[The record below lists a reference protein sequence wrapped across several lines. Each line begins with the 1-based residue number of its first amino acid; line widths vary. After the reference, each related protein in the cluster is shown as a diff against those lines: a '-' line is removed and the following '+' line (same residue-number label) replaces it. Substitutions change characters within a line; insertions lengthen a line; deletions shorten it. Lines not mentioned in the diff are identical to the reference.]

1 MLNDRQQAFAD
12 LFIKLGNATEAAIQ
26 AGYKPKYA
34 GVNAG
39 KLLKNT
45 KIAQYIA
52 ERTKPDAEKRIADAD
67 EVMRFF
73 TSVMRGEIKDQ
84 FGLDPSLKDRTDA
97 AKELA
102 KRTVDR
108 QQKDVGMM
116 REDDPITKAL
126 REEAR
131 RLEDGTE

>member
-1 MLNDRQQAFAD
+1 MLTPKQKAFAD
-12 LFIKLGNATEAAIQ
+12 YYIEIGNASEAARR
-26 AGYKPKYA
+26 AGYSEKASRQIAVENMSKPSI
-34 GVNAG
+34 
-39 KLLKNT
+39 L
-45 KIAQYIA
+45 QYIA
-52 ERTKPDAEKRIADAD
+52 ERTKPLEDKRIADAD

-73 TSVMRGEIKDQ
+73 TSVMRGEVKDQ

-102 KRTVDR
+102 KRTVDLSKK
-108 QQKDVGMM
+108 QAGMQ

-131 RLEDGTE
+131 RLENGAE

>member
-1 MLNDRQQAFAD
+1 MLTPKQKAFAD
-12 LFIKLGNATEAAIQ
+12 YYIEIGNATEAARR
-26 AGYKPKYA
+26 AGYSKKASRQIAVENMSKPSI
-34 GVNAG
+34 
-39 KLLKNT
+39 L
-45 KIAQYIA
+45 QYIA
-52 ERTKPDAEKRIADAD
+52 ERTKPLEDKRIADAD

-73 TSVMRGEIKDQ
+73 TSVMRGEVKDQ

-102 KRTVDR
+102 KRTVDLSKK
-108 QQKDVGMM
+108 QSGMQ

-131 RLEDGTE
+131 RLENGSE

>member
-1 MLNDRQQAFAD
+1 MLTPKQKAFAD
-12 LFIKLGNATEAAIQ
+12 YYIELGNATEAARK
-26 AGYKPKYA
+26 AGYSKKNANNIASENLAKPNISA
-34 GVNAG
+34 
-39 KLLKNT
+39 
-45 KIAQYIA
+45 YIA
-52 ERTKPDAEKRIADAD
+52 ERIKPDEDKRIADGD

-73 TSVMRGEIKDQ
+73 TSVMRGEVKDQ

-102 KRTVDR
+102 KRTVDLSKK
-108 QQKDVGMM
+108 QAGMQ

-131 RLEDGTE
+131 RLENGAE

>member
-1 MLNDRQQAFAD
+1 MLTPKQKAFAD
-12 LFIKLGNATEAAIQ
+12 YYIELGNASEAARR
-26 AGYKPKYA
+26 AGYSEKASRQIAVENMSKPSI
-34 GVNAG
+34 
-39 KLLKNT
+39 L
-45 KIAQYIA
+45 QYIA
-52 ERTKPDAEKRIADAD
+52 ERTKPLEDKRIADAD

-73 TSVMRGEIKDQ
+73 TSVMRGEVKDQ

-102 KRTVDR
+102 KRTVDLSKK
-108 QQKDVGMM
+108 QAGMQ

-131 RLEDGTE
+131 RLENGAE

>member
-1 MLNDRQQAFAD
+1 MLTPKQKAFAD
-12 LFIKLGNATEAAIQ
+12 EYIRCANAAEAARK
-26 AGYKPKYA
+26 AGYSKKTAETTGRENMRKPA
-34 GVNAG
+34 I
-39 KLLKNT
+39 L
-45 KIAQYIA
+45 QYIA
-52 ERTKPDAEKRIADAD
+52 ERTKPLEDKRIADAD

-73 TSVMRGEIKDQ
+73 TSVMRGEVKDQ

-102 KRTVDR
+102 KRTVDIAKK
-108 QQKDVGMM
+108 QAGMQ

-131 RLEDGTE
+131 RLEHGSE

>member
-1 MLNDRQQAFAD
+1 MLTPRQKAFAD
-12 LFIKLGNATEAAIQ
+12 EYIICGNAAESARK
-26 AGYKPKYA
+26 AGYSKKTAEAIGRENLRKPA
-34 GVNAG
+34 I
-39 KLLKNT
+39 L
-45 KIAQYIA
+45 QYIA
-52 ERTKPDAEKRIADAD
+52 ERTKPMEDKRIADAD

-73 TSVMRGEIKDQ
+73 TSVMRGEVKDQ

-102 KRTVDR
+102 KRTVDLSKK
-108 QQKDVGMM
+108 QAGMQ

-131 RLEDGTE
+131 RLENGDE

>member
-1 MLNDRQQAFAD
+1 MLTPKQKAFAD
-12 LFIKLGNATEAAIQ
+12 YYIEIGNATEAAKK
-26 AGYKPKYA
+26 AGYSEKTA
-34 GVNAG
+34 GQIAEQNLK
-39 KLLKNT
+39 KLEIL
-45 KIAQYIA
+45 QYIA
-52 ERTKPDAEKRIADAD
+52 ERTKPLEDKRIADAD

-73 TSVMRGEIKDQ
+73 TSVMRGEVKDQ

-102 KRTVDR
+102 KRTVDLSKK
-108 QQKDVGMM
+108 QAGMQ

-131 RLEDGTE
+131 RLENGAE

>member
-1 MLNDRQQAFAD
+1 MLTPKQKAFAD
-12 LFIKLGNATEAAIQ
+12 YYIEIGNATEAAKK
-26 AGYKPKYA
+26 AGYSEKTA
-34 GVNAG
+34 GQIAEQNLK
-39 KLLKNT
+39 KLEIL
-45 KIAQYIA
+45 QYIA
-52 ERTKPDAEKRIADAD
+52 ERTKPLEDKRIADAD

-73 TSVMRGEIKDQ
+73 TSVMRGEVKDQ

-102 KRTVDR
+102 KRTVDLSKK
-108 QQKDVGMM
+108 QVGMQ

-131 RLEDGTE
+131 RLENGAE

>member
-1 MLNDRQQAFAD
+1 MNARQQAFAD
-12 LFIKLGNATEAAIQ
+12 LYIKLGNATKAAIQ
-26 AGYKPKYA
+26 AGYKPKFA
-34 GVNAG
+34 GTNAD

-45 KIAQYIA
+45 NIARYIA
-52 ERTKPDAEKRIADAD
+52 ERTKPLEDKRIADAD

-73 TSVMRGEIKDQ
+73 TSVMRGEVKDQ

-102 KRTVDR
+102 KRTVDLSKK
-108 QQKDVGMM
+108 QAGMQ

-131 RLEDGTE
+131 RLEHGSE

>member
-1 MLNDRQQAFAD
+1 MLTPKQKAFAD
-12 LFIKLGNATEAAIQ
+12 YYIQLGNATEAARR
-26 AGYKPKYA
+26 AGYSPQTA
-34 GVNAG
+34 DRIANQNLR
-39 KLLKNT
+39 KLE
-45 KIAQYIA
+45 ISQYIA
-52 ERTKPDAEKRIADAD
+52 ERTKPDENKRIADAD

-73 TSVMRGEIKDQ
+73 TSVMRGEVKDQ

-108 QQKDVGMM
+108 QQKDTGMQ
-116 REDDPITKAL
+116 REDDPVTKAL

-131 RLEDGTE
+131 RLENGTE

>member
-1 MLNDRQQAFAD
+1 MLTPKQKAFAD
-12 LFIKLGNATEAAIQ
+12 EYIICGNAAESARK
-26 AGYKPKYA
+26 AGYSKKTAEVTGYENLRKPA
-34 GVNAG
+34 I
-39 KLLKNT
+39 L
-45 KIAQYIA
+45 QYIA
-52 ERTKPDAEKRIADAD
+52 ERTKPLEDKRIADAD

-73 TSVMRGEIKDQ
+73 TSVMRGEVKDQ

-102 KRTVDR
+102 KRTVDLSKK
-108 QQKDVGMM
+108 QAGMQ

-131 RLEDGTE
+131 RLENGAE

>member
-1 MLNDRQQAFAD
+1 MLTPKQKAFAD
-12 LFIKLGNATEAAIQ
+12 EYIICGNAAESARK
-26 AGYKPKYA
+26 AGYSKKTAEVTGRENLRKPTI
-34 GVNAG
+34 
-39 KLLKNT
+39 L
-45 KIAQYIA
+45 QYIA
-52 ERTKPDAEKRIADAD
+52 ERTKPLEDKRIADAD

-73 TSVMRGEIKDQ
+73 TSVMRGEVKDQ

-102 KRTVDR
+102 KRTVDLSKK
-108 QQKDVGMM
+108 QAGMQ

-131 RLEDGTE
+131 RLENGAE

>member
-1 MLNDRQQAFAD
+1 MLTPKQKAFAD
-12 LFIKLGNATEAAIQ
+12 YYIELGNATEAARR
-26 AGYKPKYA
+26 AGYSEKASRQIAVENMSKPSI
-34 GVNAG
+34 
-39 KLLKNT
+39 L
-45 KIAQYIA
+45 QYIA
-52 ERTKPDAEKRIADAD
+52 ERTKPMEDKRIADAD

-73 TSVMRGEIKDQ
+73 TSVMRGEVKDQ

-102 KRTVDR
+102 KRTVDLSKK
-108 QQKDVGMM
+108 QAGMQ

-131 RLEDGTE
+131 RLEDGAE